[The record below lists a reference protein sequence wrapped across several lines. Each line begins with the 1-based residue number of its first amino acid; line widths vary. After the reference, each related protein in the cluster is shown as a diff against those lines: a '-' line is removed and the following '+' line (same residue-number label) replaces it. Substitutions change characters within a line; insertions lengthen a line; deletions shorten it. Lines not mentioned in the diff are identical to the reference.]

1 MDLLLGIR
9 FERSESMSK
18 PSEIWAEIK
27 PKIGEMVFEANNME
41 SRFEKAQEE
50 AYANGRS
57 AGSKEAREETWDIA
71 KRIVCRE
78 EDGGLSGE
86 ELHDI
91 FGWRSPSLILRKFT
105 AEEAAEKIHEWE
117 MRKAEV
123 RDEHEFEKG
132 DEVIAASG
140 KAVVTK
146 VNAERVEY
154 IYGNG
159 MPGKDKKTNV
169 KWTGKNYCAMGQIM
183 DKLLEE

>member
-1 MDLLLGIR
+1 
-9 FERSESMSK
+9 MSK
-18 PSEIWAEIK
+18 PSEIWREVK
-27 PKIGEMVFEANNME
+27 PKIGEMIREINDME
-41 SRFEKAQEE
+41 SKCGKEQEE
-50 AYANGRS
+50 AHASGWN
-57 AGSKEAREETWDIA
+57 AGTKAAREETWDLA
-71 KRIVCRE
+71 KRIVCSE
-78 EDGGLSGE
+78 AYGGLSGE

-91 FGWRSPSLILRKFT
+91 FGWRSPSLILLRFT

-132 DEVIAASG
+132 DEVIAVFG

-146 VNAERVEY
+146 VNAESVEY

-169 KWTGKNYCAMGQIM
+169 RWTGKNYCAMGQIM